1 MMKTSPN
8 YNKARLLA
16 TKALAEHN
24 IHDFPI
30 DMISVFSSYS
40 DVKVLKYS
48 EMAKKRNCS
57 VEEIIEI
64 NSSED
69 GVIHYC
75 GKRKK
80 YMVIYNDTVATKE
93 RVYWTLAHEF
103 GHYILKHHEE
113 SNRSSLTRNTMADVE
128 YDIYEVEANFFARF
142 FITPPSIILAAN
154 MNDSE
159 KISSYFG
166 VSYTAANNTRKY
178 IVESLR
184 KGISFGI
191 PDILKKCYS
200 IFAQRI
206 NYGKTCIK
214 CNSYFEIKNLKRCT
228 ICNGT
233 VFNKYK
239 KGENPMT
246 KYPSIVEVDFKG
258 RAKTCPRCKNEELD
272 YEGDYCNVCSAY
284 LVNECS
290 HIYGYDE
297 SKRAEIIEKESCGTK
312 LSGNARYCHN
322 CGKPSTFLSNSYLK
336 EWDYDPDALPF

>member
-1 MMKTSPN
+1 MMKTRIKPN
-8 YNKARLLA
+8 YKKARSLA

-40 DVKVLKYS
+40 DVKVLTYS
-48 EMAKKRNCS
+48 EMAKKGNCS

-103 GHYILKHHEE
+103 GHYLLKHHED
-113 SNRSSLTRNTMADVE
+113 SNRSSLTRNTLSDAE

-142 FITPPSIILAAN
+142 FITPPSIIWAIN
-154 MNDSE
+154 MNNSNQ
-159 KISSYFG
+159 ISSYFG

-178 IVESLR
+178 IVESLK
-184 KGISFGI
+184 KGIIFGI
-191 PDILKKCYS
+191 PSILNKCYS
-200 IFAQRI
+200 QFVQRI
-206 NYGKTCIK
+206 NHGKTCVK
-214 CNSYFEIKNLKRCT
+214 CNSYFEIENLKQCS

-239 KGENPMT
+239 KGENSMA
-246 KYPSIVEVDFKG
+246 KYPGVVEVDGKG
-258 RAKTCPRCKNEELD
+258 RAKTCPKCENEELD
-272 YEGDYCNVCSAY
+272 FDGNHCNVCSTY

-290 HIYGYDE
+290 DTNY
-297 SKRAEIIEKESCGTK
+297 CGTF
-312 LSGNARYCHN
+312 LSWNARYCHK
-322 CGKPSTFLSNSYLK
+322 CGNPSTYLNNNHLK
-336 EWDYDPDALPF
+336 EWDYKPVYLPF